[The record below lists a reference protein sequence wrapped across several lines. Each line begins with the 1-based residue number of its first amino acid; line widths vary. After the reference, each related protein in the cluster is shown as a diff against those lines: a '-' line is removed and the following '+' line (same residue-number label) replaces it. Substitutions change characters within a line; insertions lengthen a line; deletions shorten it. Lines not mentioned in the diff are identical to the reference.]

1 MKLLT
6 SAPKGTK
13 DVLPAESHRW
23 LYVEKTVRDV
33 AARYGFS
40 EVRTPTFEHT
50 ELFHRAVGDTTD
62 VVQKEMYTFTD
73 KGGRSVTLR
82 PEGTSNSIRALAE
95 GGVLAG
101 QLPVKAS
108 YVLSCFRYEKP
119 QAGRLREF
127 HQFGVEEIGS
137 PSPAADAEVIALAAR
152 VLEELG
158 VAKIRLFLNSIGCKS
173 CRPAYHE
180 KLRAYFHDH
189 EGELCETCR
198 GRLATNPLRILD
210 CKNPEC
216 KALAEKAPKM
226 IDHLCPECRA
236 HFDEVCARLDAMG
249 IHWELD
255 PDIVRG
261 LDYYCRTVF
270 EFVTEAI
277 GAQGTVC
284 GGGRY
289 DGLVEEIG
297 GGALP
302 GIGFGMG
309 LERLMLV
316 MDASGAPFPPV
327 EPCEVY
333 LVPMG
338 QSASIRAGALIEQL
352 RRAGIRADA
361 DTMGRSLKAQMRSA
375 DKLGARFTMV
385 LGDDELQKGEAQ
397 LKNMKTGEQRPVL
410 LDAAFAQTIEQILID
425 CQLADTADAAAG
437 L

>member
-6 SAPKGTK
+6 TAPKGTK
-13 DVLPAESHRW
+13 DVLPADSPRW
-23 LYVEKTVRDV
+23 HYIERTVLEI
-33 AARYGFS
+33 AERYGFF

-50 ELFHRAVGDTTD
+50 ELFNRAVGDTTD

-73 KGGRSVTLR
+73 KGGRSITLR
-82 PEGTSNSIRALAE
+82 PEGTSGAIRALAE
-95 GGVLAG
+95 NGVLAG

-108 YVLSCFRYEKP
+108 YVMSCFRYEKP

-127 HQFGVEEIGS
+127 HQFGVESVGS
-137 PSPAADAEVIALAAR
+137 PSPAADAEVIALGSR

-158 VAKIRLFLNSIGCKS
+158 VNKVRLFLNSIGCRE

-180 KLRAYFHDH
+180 KLRAYFASH
-189 EGELCETCR
+189 ESELCETCR
-198 GRLATNPLRILD
+198 GRLTTNPLRILD

-226 IDHLCPECRA
+226 IDRLCPDCRA
-236 HFDEVCARLDAMG
+236 HFDGVTARLDAMG
-249 IHWELD
+249 IRWELD

-270 EFVTEAI
+270 EFVTETI

-297 GGALP
+297 GPALP

-309 LERLMLV
+309 LERLQLV
-316 MDASGAPFPPV
+316 MEASGAEVPPAQ
-327 EPCEVY
+327 PCEIF

-338 QSASIRAGALIEQL
+338 QAASVRAGTLVEQL
-352 RRAGIRADA
+352 RREGIRADA
-361 DTMGRSLKAQMRSA
+361 DTMGRSLKAQMRCA
-375 DKLGARFTMV
+375 DKLGALFTMV
-385 LGDDELQKGEAQ
+385 LGDDELAQ
-397 LKNMKTGEQRPVL
+397 GTAKIKDMKTGEQVSISLDRFVETAEKLL
-410 LDAAFAQTIEQILID
+410 LDR
-425 CQLADTADAAAG
+425 QLADTADAAAK

>member
-6 SAPKGTK
+6 TAPKGTK
-13 DVLPAESHRW
+13 DVLPADSPRW
-23 LYVEKTVRDV
+23 HYIERTVLEI
-33 AARYGFS
+33 AERYGFF

-50 ELFHRAVGDTTD
+50 ELFNRAVGDTTD

-73 KGGRSVTLR
+73 KGGRSITLR
-82 PEGTSNSIRALAE
+82 PEGTSGAIRALAE
-95 GGVLAG
+95 NGVLAG

-108 YVLSCFRYEKP
+108 YVMSCFRYEKP

-127 HQFGVEEIGS
+127 HQFGVESVGS
-137 PSPAADAEVIALAAR
+137 PSPAADAEVIALGSR

-158 VAKIRLFLNSIGCKS
+158 VNKVRLFLNSIGCRE

-180 KLRAYFHDH
+180 KLRAYFASH
-189 EGELCETCR
+189 ESELCETCR
-198 GRLATNPLRILD
+198 GRLTTNPLRILD

-226 IDHLCPECRA
+226 IDHLCPDCRA
-236 HFDEVCARLDAMG
+236 HFDGVTARLDAMG
-249 IHWELD
+249 IRWELD

-270 EFVTEAI
+270 EFVTETI

-297 GGALP
+297 GPALP

-309 LERLMLV
+309 LERLQLV
-316 MDASGAPFPPV
+316 MEASGAEVPPAQ
-327 EPCEVY
+327 PCEIF

-338 QSASIRAGALIEQL
+338 QAASVRAGTLVEQL
-352 RRAGIRADA
+352 RREGIRADA
-361 DTMGRSLKAQMRSA
+361 DTMGRSLKAQMRCA
-375 DKLGARFTMV
+375 DKLGALFTMV
-385 LGDDELQKGEAQ
+385 LGDDELAQ
-397 LKNMKTGEQRPVL
+397 GTAKIKDMKTGEQVSVSLDRFVETAEKLL
-410 LDAAFAQTIEQILID
+410 LDR
-425 CQLADTADAAAG
+425 QLADTADAAAK